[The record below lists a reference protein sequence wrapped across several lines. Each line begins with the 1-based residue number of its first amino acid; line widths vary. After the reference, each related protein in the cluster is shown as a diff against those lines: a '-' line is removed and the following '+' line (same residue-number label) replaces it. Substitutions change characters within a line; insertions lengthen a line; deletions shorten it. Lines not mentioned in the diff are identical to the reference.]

1 MCASPLLRSSLLAL
15 TLSEVQRIYFFE
27 ICLSL
32 SLALLHHFLMIAL
45 KMNNIAARSSPVPR
59 PSVRPSG
66 GGAVV
71 VVFDITYVLLSLQPP
86 PPPPP
91 LLVLLE

>member
-1 MCASPLLRSSLLAL
+1 MPSLTLSSLLAL
-15 TLSEVQRIYFFE
+15 TPSEVQRIYFFE
-27 ICLSL
+27 ISL
-32 SLALLHHFLMIAL
+32 SLLHHFLMIAL
-45 KMNNIAARSSPVPR
+45 KMNNIAARSSPALALA
-59 PSVRPSG
+59 VRPRG

-86 PPPPP
+86 PPP

>member
-1 MCASPLLRSSLLAL
+1 MPSLTLSSLLAL
-15 TLSEVQRIYFFE
+15 TPSEVQRIYFFE
-27 ICLSL
+27 ISLSL
-32 SLALLHHFLMIAL
+32 SLLHHFLMIAL
-45 KMNNIAARSSPVPR
+45 KMNNIAARSSPALALA
-59 PSVRPSG
+59 VRPRG

-86 PPPPP
+86 PPP

>member
-1 MCASPLLRSSLLAL
+1 MPSLTLSSLLAL
-15 TLSEVQRIYFFE
+15 TPSEVQRIYFFE
-27 ICLSL
+27 ISL
-32 SLALLHHFLMIAL
+32 SLLHHFLMIAL
-45 KMNNIAARSSPVPR
+45 KMNNIAARSSPAVPR
-59 PSVRPSG
+59 SPPVRPCG

-86 PPPPP
+86 PPP

>member
-1 MCASPLLRSSLLAL
+1 MPSLTLSSLLAL
-15 TLSEVQRIYFFE
+15 TPSEVQRIYFFE
-27 ICLSL
+27 ISL
-32 SLALLHHFLMIAL
+32 SLLHHFLMIAL
-45 KMNNIAARSSPVPR
+45 KMNNIAARSSPALALA
-59 PSVRPSG
+59 VRPCG

-86 PPPPP
+86 PP

>member
-1 MCASPLLRSSLLAL
+1 MPSLTLSSLLAL
-15 TLSEVQRIYFFE
+15 TPSEVQRIYFFE
-27 ICLSL
+27 ISLSL
-32 SLALLHHFLMIAL
+32 SLLHHFLMIAL
-45 KMNNIAARSSPVPR
+45 KMNNIAARSSPALAR
-59 PSVRPSG
+59 SPSVRPCG

-86 PPPPP
+86 PP

>member
-1 MCASPLLRSSLLAL
+1 
-15 TLSEVQRIYFFE
+15 
-27 ICLSL
+27 
-32 SLALLHHFLMIAL
+32 MIAL
-45 KMNNIAARSSPVPR
+45 KMNNIAARSSPALAR
-59 PSVRPSG
+59 SLAVRPRG

-86 PPPPP
+86 PP

>member
-32 SLALLHHFLMIAL
+32 SLSLALLHHFLMIAL
-45 KMNNIAARSSPVPR
+45 KMNNIAARSSPAPSLR
-59 PSVRPSG
+59 LSVRWRSSG
-66 GGAVV
+66 SR
-71 VVFDITYVLLSLQPP
+71 F
-86 PPPPP
+86 
-91 LLVLLE
+91 

>member
-45 KMNNIAARSSPVPR
+45 KMNNIAARSSPAPSLR
-59 PSVRPSG
+59 LSVRWRSSG
-66 GGAVV
+66 SR
-71 VVFDITYVLLSLQPP
+71 F
-86 PPPPP
+86 
-91 LLVLLE
+91 

>member
-32 SLALLHHFLMIAL
+32 SRTPAPLPDDSPQDEQY
-45 KMNNIAARSSPVPR
+45 SSSFVPCSVPPSLR
-59 PSVRPSG
+59 P
-66 GGAVV
+66 
-71 VVFDITYVLLSLQPP
+71 
-86 PPPPP
+86 
-91 LLVLLE
+91 LEEQW